1 MLNIYYGRES
11 VDKERFIYRTIA
23 ERGYGPG
30 NRTIVIVPDQ
40 YTLEAER
47 QAFKTLGVESLIG
60 LDVFSMSRLGH
71 NILAELGG
79 SKTTFI
85 DKYGRQML
93 LTKIAREVDD
103 DLLVFSGNMAKSSF
117 IEMTNNFISEM
128 KQYDATPETLSE
140 IMDSIDENTLLY
152 KKLADLK
159 LIYERY
165 QNEIEGKYTDSEDL
179 IDLYINKIGQSG
191 LVCDSEVWIYGFD
204 SFAPKSLEVIK
215 GIMAAA
221 RQVNVVLTWD
231 KNCRDQDL
239 FDLTTVIMSRL
250 RDLAAEAG
258 CGMGETARILD
269 ISGEYMAET
278 RSPGIA
284 TLEHELFAVDYR
296 TGEDSSGVTLVEAA
310 NLYNE
315 AESAAAY
322 ILHLLRDEGLRYRD
336 IVVICN
342 DQKLRAS
349 IISRVFDEYG
359 LELFSDTKRKIL
371 NSNTAVFIVS
381 LLAALGRGY
390 SSTDIF
396 KALKTGMT
404 DMSDEDIE
412 KLENYSLKYRIRG
425 SMWKKTFEKG
435 AFEYGEE
442 GLPEIEG
449 LRQKAMTLFTSLEE
463 IYEKKQTVADFV
475 ESFYLFLENEVH
487 IEEKLQEFKAVESQ
501 TGLSDL
507 ADETEQIW
515 AEILGIFDQMVELEG
530 EDEFDGQEFTE
541 MLTVGLDQIEVG
553 ILPTTADDMMMGT
566 MQRTRA
572 GDIKAMVIL
581 GANEGILPAEAGD
594 DGLFAEEELEKMA
607 EGGHEICRVEK
618 VRLQEEKL
626 AIYRNLAKPTKYL
639 WISYSIGDESGS
651 EIRPSDII
659 DEIEKILPSV
669 ALERD
674 ILNGMDPMAM
684 VGGPMGTLRHLT
696 EAMRSAG
703 KGEPVDPVWKS
714 VDRWYETK
722 LEPEMGQIDEGF
734 AFENRTSDL
743 KGDAAEILMKKDDQ
757 GALTLSPSRVET
769 FARCPFAHFVTYGL
783 KPEER
788 RVFEVASREI
798 GDVYH
803 LCLMEATRRLSLE
816 GTWGTITR
824 QQCTD
829 MVSAILEK
837 EALEY
842 RDGLFG
848 FSNEEK
854 YKSKRIE
861 NTCAQALWALVQ
873 HARAGKIGSS
883 RYEISFGRG
892 KSIPPIEIDVDGNT
906 IYIEGKIDRLDDL
919 ENGRIK
925 IIDYKSGNLKLS
937 QKEIM
942 SGYKLQLMLYMKA
955 ARREDSLPAGV
966 FYFHIQDPRIK
977 ADGIKKSGSDLTD
990 AIAAEIRKQFKLN
1003 GIMVNDPDTVKEI
1016 DGAFQNSSEIAPV
1029 KINKDGCFKGQ
1040 PADSL
1045 VTDEGF
1051 QKLAEAVDEKVAD
1064 ICSTMVHGG
1073 IDIHPMKVKDSSLCE
1088 FCGYKSICRFD
1099 LGFDGCKYNMVR

>member
-30 NRTIVIVPDQ
+30 KRTIVIVPDQ

-79 SKTTFI
+79 GKTTFI

-103 DLLVFSGNMAKSSF
+103 DLLVFRGNMAKSSF

-191 LVCDSEVWIYGFD
+191 LVCDSEVWVYGFD
-204 SFAPKSLEVIK
+204 SFAPKFLEVIK

-258 CGMGETARILD
+258 CGMGEMVRILD

-296 TGEDSSGVTLVEAA
+296 AGEDSSGVTLVEAA

-322 ILHLLRDEGLRYRD
+322 ILRLLRDEGLRYRD

-442 GLPEIEG
+442 GLAEIEG
-449 LRQKAMTLFTSLEE
+449 LRQKTMTLFTSLEE

-475 ESFYLFLENEVH
+475 ESFYLYLENEVH

-639 WISYSIGDESGS
+639 WVSYSIGDESGS

-669 ALERD
+669 TLERD
-674 ILNGMDPMAM
+674 ILNGRDSMAM

-714 VDRWYETK
+714 VDQWYETR

-861 NTCAQALWALVQ
+861 NTCTQALWALVQ

-977 ADGIKKSGSDLTD
+977 TDGIKKSGSDLTD

-1029 KINKDGCFKGQ
+1029 KINKDGSFKGQ

-1051 QKLAEAVDEKVAD
+1051 QKLTEAVDEKVAD
-1064 ICSTMVHGG
+1064 ICSTMAHGG